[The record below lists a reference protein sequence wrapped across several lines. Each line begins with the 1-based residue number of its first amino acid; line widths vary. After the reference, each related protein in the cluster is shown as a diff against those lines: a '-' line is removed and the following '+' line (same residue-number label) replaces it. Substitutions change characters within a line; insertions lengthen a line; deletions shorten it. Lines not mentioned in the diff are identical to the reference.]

1 MKIKINKRKIEK
13 QTLKVSPTSAV
24 NLLDTG
30 VINPTLPSL
39 NTTAN
44 PSSVAQYSMSL
55 MCTSAKPRNEPA
67 DEKIS
72 IWNTNINIVN

>member
-1 MKIKINKRKIEK
+1 MSEFCYIKIHIFK
-13 QTLKVSPTSAV
+13 TSLLSHTSAV

-55 MCTSAKPRNEPA
+55 ICTSVKPRNEPT

-72 IWNTNINIVN
+72 I